1 MDLDVK
7 ITYMDDLPVKG
18 IFIPDLDA
26 IFINSNLEEHQQ
38 ERVLKHELL
47 HCIEHRH
54 SAGLYT
60 ATQAERLKMEAE
72 ANTFMLKEALSEYAL
87 DTGVDIR
94 DINPVRFLETQGLSL
109 NFGSKVRRLIADQ
122 KLMS

>member
-7 ITYMDDLPVKG
+7 ITYVDDLPVKG
-18 IFIPDLDA
+18 IFMPDLDA
-26 IFINSNLEEHQQ
+26 IFINSSLEEHEQKH
-38 ERVLKHELL
+38 VLKHELL

-72 ANTFMLKEALSEYAL
+72 ANTFMLKEALSEYAS
-87 DTGVDIR
+87 DAGMEIE

-109 NFGSKVRRLIADQ
+109 NFESKVRRILKEGI
-122 KLMS
+122 LN